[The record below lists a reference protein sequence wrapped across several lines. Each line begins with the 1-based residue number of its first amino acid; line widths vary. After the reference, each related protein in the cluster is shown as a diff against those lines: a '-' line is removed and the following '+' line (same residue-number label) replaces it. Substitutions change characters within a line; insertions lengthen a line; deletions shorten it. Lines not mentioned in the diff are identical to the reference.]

1 MVIEDI
7 TKQAVA
13 HASGAVVASVDRFA
27 LVYARGGRSWRVPVE
42 PLDTYYVRWPDQP
55 AWDDGTPL
63 TADDAQQAQR
73 DLADTF
79 AHWGQ
84 RCEFVMPGDPRVLHG
99 LDELMTYI
107 RAQRV
112 GASS

>member
-7 TKQAVA
+7 SKQAVA
-13 HASGAVVASVDRFA
+13 HDSGAVVASVDRFA
-27 LVYARGGRSWRVPVE
+27 LVYARGGRTSRVHIE
-42 PLDTYYVRWPDQP
+42 PLDTYYVRLPERL
-55 AWDDGTPL
+55 AWDDGPPL
-63 TADDAQQAQR
+63 TAEEAQQAQR
-73 DLADTF
+73 DIADTF

-84 RCEFVMPGDPRVLHG
+84 RCEFVPPDDPRVLHS
-99 LDELMTYI
+99 LDELVTYI

>member
-1 MVIEDI
+1 LVIEDI

-27 LVYARGGRSWRVPVE
+27 LVYARGGRSWRVHIE
-42 PLDTYYVRWPDQP
+42 PLDTYYVRLPPQP
-55 AWDDGTPL
+55 TWDDGSSL

-73 DLADTF
+73 DIADTF

-84 RCEFVMPGDPRVLHG
+84 RCEFVPPDDPRVLPS
-99 LDELMTYI
+99 LDQLVTYI